1 MIEKKHNVFTRDRRK
16 ELRQR
21 VAAKKNGKNR
31 RGGSMDMPFSYFPE
45 PELLDRLIEKVR
57 AL

>member
-1 MIEKKHNVFTRDRRK
+1 MVEKKHNAFTGDRRK

-21 VAAKKNGKNR
+21 LAAKKNGKNGHDGFKGMR
-31 RGGSMDMPFSYFPE
+31 LTFFPE

-57 AL
+57 QL